1 MLTGEYQHSMDPKG
15 RVTVPSRFREDL
27 GDRFYVSTGKDGCLI
42 LLSEEQFRRLA
53 ENIAAMPPAQARVLQ
68 RVMFSKAAEVEPDKQ
83 GRILIPPGLREYAGL
98 QREVVLIGASTRAEL
113 WDADRWA
120 QYNAAQ
126 SQEDIEAVMDLLIF

>member
-42 LLSEEQFRRLA
+42 LLSDGQFQKLA

-83 GRILIPPGLREYAGL
+83 GRILIPPGLRDYAGL
-98 QREVVLIGASTRAEL
+98 QRDVVLIGASTRAEL
-113 WDADRWA
+113 WDAGRWA
-120 QYNAAQ
+120 EYNAAQ